1 GSRFACDSHR
11 DMLADM
17 ARTTS
22 TPLYLGD
29 DLRAR
34 AEDAA
39 RTAGTSLSAWVREA
53 IMERLD
59 RQAVIADG
67 LAAAREW
74 EAEHG
79 PLPQN
84 ILDEAQRELE
94 DAGILPR
101 RTA

>member
-1 GSRFACDSHR
+1 MG
-11 DMLADM
+11 
-17 ARTTS
+17 RTIS

-29 DLRAR
+29 ALRAR

-53 IMERLD
+53 IVERLD

-79 PLPQN
+79 PLSQS

-94 DAGILPR
+94 DAGVLPR

>member
-1 GSRFACDSHR
+1 
-11 DMLADM
+11 M

-34 AEDAA
+34 AENAA
-39 RTAGTSLSAWVREA
+39 RTAGISLSAWVRDA
-53 IMERLD
+53 IAERLE

-67 LAAAREW
+67 LAAAQEW

-84 ILDEAQRELE
+84 VLDEAQRELE

-101 RTA
+101 RIA

>member
-1 GSRFACDSHR
+1 
-11 DMLADM
+11 MLADV

-39 RTAGTSLSAWVREA
+39 RAAGTSLSAWVREA
-53 IMERLD
+53 ITERLE
-59 RQAVIADG
+59 RQAVITDG

-79 PLPQN
+79 PLPRDV
-84 ILDEAQRELE
+84 LDEAQRELE